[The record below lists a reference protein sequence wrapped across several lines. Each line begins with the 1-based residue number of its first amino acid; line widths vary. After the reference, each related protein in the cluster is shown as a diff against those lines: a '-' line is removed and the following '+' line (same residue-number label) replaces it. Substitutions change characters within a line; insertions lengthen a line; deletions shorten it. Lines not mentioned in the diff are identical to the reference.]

1 MKKKFI
7 VIIPARLKS
16 TRLPNKPLKLINKK
30 PLIYWTWKN
39 CAKVIQKELIY
50 VATDSSKI
58 HDICRKYNIQSI
70 NTKSNHLT
78 GTDRVAEASLKISSD
93 MIINLQGDEP
103 LIKPSDIKKFI
114 NFAVKN
120 KKVVTNAYALINKKT
135 KINDTNIPKLVV
147 SNDNFLMYMSRSPI
161 PGSKNKNQ
169 NHKIKSFKQVCMYG
183 FPKKMLKKIYGLNK
197 KKTKL
202 ESIEDIELLR
212 VIENGYRVKMLKV
225 SNNEIAIDTPSDLA
239 ALRKIIK

>member
-39 CAKVIQKELIY
+39 CTKVIQKELIY

-58 HDICRKYNIQSI
+58 HNICRKYNIQSI

-78 GTDRVAEASLKISSD
+78 GTDRIAEASLKISSD

-120 KKVVTNAYALINKKT
+120 KKVVTNAYALINNKT
-135 KINDTNIPKLVV
+135 KVNDTNIPKLVV
-147 SNDNFLMYMSRSPI
+147 SKDNFLLYMSRSPI
-161 PGSKNKNQ
+161 PGSKNKNY
-169 NHKIKSFKQVCMYG
+169 KIKSLKQVCMYG
-183 FPKKMLKKIYGLNK
+183 FPKKILKKIYGVNK
-197 KKTKL
+197 KKTRL
-202 ESIEDIELLR
+202 ENIEDIELLR
-212 VIENGYRVKMLKV
+212 VIENGFKVKMLKV
-225 SNNEIAIDTPSDLA
+225 NDNKIAIDTPSDLV
-239 ALRKIIK
+239 ALKKIIK

>member
-39 CAKVIQKELIY
+39 CTKVIQKELIY

-58 HDICRKYNIQSI
+58 HNICRKYNIQSI

-114 NFAVKN
+114 NFAIKN

-135 KINDTNIPKLVV
+135 KVNDTNIPKLVV
-147 SNDNFLMYMSRSPI
+147 SKDNFLLYMSRSPI
-161 PGSKNKNQ
+161 PGSKNKNY
-169 NHKIKSFKQVCMYG
+169 KIKSLKQVCMYG
-183 FPKKMLKKIYGLNK
+183 FPKKILKKIFGVNK

-202 ESIEDIELLR
+202 ENIEDIELLR
-212 VIENGYRVKMLKV
+212 VIENGFKVKMLKV
-225 SNNEIAIDTPSDLA
+225 NDNKIAIDTPSDLV
-239 ALRKIIK
+239 ALKKIIK

>member
-39 CAKVIQKELIY
+39 CTKVIQKELIY

-58 HDICRKYNIQSI
+58 HNICRKYNIQSI

-78 GTDRVAEASLKISSD
+78 GTDRIAEASLKISSD

-114 NFAVKN
+114 NFAIKN

-135 KINDTNIPKLVV
+135 KVNDTNIPKLVV
-147 SNDNFLMYMSRSPI
+147 SKDNFLLYMSRSPI
-161 PGSKNKNQ
+161 PGSKNKNY
-169 NHKIKSFKQVCMYG
+169 KIKSLKQVCMYG
-183 FPKKMLKKIYGLNK
+183 FPKKILKKIFGVNK

-202 ESIEDIELLR
+202 ENIEDIELLR
-212 VIENGYRVKMLKV
+212 VIENGFKVKMLKV
-225 SNNEIAIDTPSDLA
+225 NDNKIAIDTPSDLV
-239 ALRKIIK
+239 ALKKIIK

>member
-39 CAKVIQKELIY
+39 CVKVIKKDLVY

-58 HDICRKYNIQSI
+58 HKICKKYKIQSI

-78 GTDRVAEASLKISSD
+78 GTDRIAEASQKISAE

-103 LIKPSDIKKFI
+103 FIRPSDIKRFI
-114 NFAVKN
+114 NFALNN
-120 KKVVTNAYALINKKT
+120 KKVITNAYAIINKNIK
-135 KINDTNIPKLVV
+135 KSNTNIPKLVI
-147 SNDNFLMYMSRSPI
+147 SKDNFLLYMSRSPI
-161 PGSKNKNQ
+161 PGSKDQ
-169 NHKIKSFKQVCMYG
+169 NYKIETFKQVCMYG
-183 FPKKMLKKIYGLNK
+183 FPKIILKKLYGLNK

-212 VIENGYRVKMLKV
+212 AIENGYKVKMLKV
-225 SNNEIAIDTPSDLA
+225 NDNKIAIDTPSDLIA
-239 ALRKIIK
+239 AKKLIK

>member
-39 CAKVIQKELIY
+39 CTKVIQKELIY

-58 HDICRKYNIQSI
+58 HNICRKYNIQSI

-78 GTDRVAEASLKISSD
+78 GTDRIAEASLKISSD

-120 KKVVTNAYALINKKT
+120 KKVVTNAYALINNKT
-135 KINDTNIPKLVV
+135 KVNDTNIPKLVV
-147 SNDNFLMYMSRSPI
+147 SKNNFLLYMSRSPI
-161 PGSKNKNQ
+161 PGSKNKNY
-169 NHKIKSFKQVCMYG
+169 KIKSLKQVCMYG
-183 FPKKMLKKIYGLNK
+183 FPKKILKKIYGVNK
-197 KKTKL
+197 KKTRL
-202 ESIEDIELLR
+202 ENIEDIELLR
-212 VIENGYRVKMLKV
+212 VIENGFKVKMLKV
-225 SNNEIAIDTPSDLA
+225 NDNKIAIDTPSDLV
-239 ALRKIIK
+239 ALKKIIK